1 MTFLLPLEL
10 ADPEVRPRASAS
22 GKGGESKRD
31 TFHQLLH
38 SDGDADN
45 GS

>member
-10 ADPEVRPRASAS
+10 ADPEVRPAAS